1 MVEEKSSRN
10 SEEGFWSS
18 LARILTVVT
27 YAYQNWARS
36 AENKFV
42 IHNENEEIKEM
53 VEAFWHSER
62 EWAMAQRTRA
72 NQAAWSSF

>member
-1 MVEEKSSRN
+1 MVEQVQQFTGPQ
-10 SEEGFWSS
+10 EEGFRSSLFLS

-42 IHNENEEIKEM
+42 IHNENVEIKEM

-62 EWAMAQRTRA
+62 E
-72 NQAAWSSF
+72 

>member
-1 MVEEKSSRN
+1 MVEQVQLLHELSGRISIL
-10 SEEGFWSS
+10 S

-42 IHNENEEIKEM
+42 IHNENVEIKEM
-53 VEAFWHSER
+53 VEAFWHPER
-62 EWAMAQRTRA
+62 E
-72 NQAAWSSF
+72 

>member
-1 MVEEKSSRN
+1 MTQETS
-10 SEEGFWSS
+10 EGFRSS

-42 IHNENEEIKEM
+42 IHNENVEIKKM
-53 VEAFWHSER
+53 VEAFWHPEH
-62 EWAMAQRTRA
+62 E
-72 NQAAWSSF
+72 